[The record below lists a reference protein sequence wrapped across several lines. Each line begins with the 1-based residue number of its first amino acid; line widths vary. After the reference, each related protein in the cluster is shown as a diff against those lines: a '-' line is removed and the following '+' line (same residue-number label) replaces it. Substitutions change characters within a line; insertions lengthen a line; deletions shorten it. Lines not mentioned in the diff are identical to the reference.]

1 MEGVRHKEEGHHENY
16 EASNLAL
23 DRVAGVRLLCLLGLG
38 GLEEFE
44 VLHVGGE
51 DGGDGNPGEDA
62 HDWSQ
67 YQHETYHH
75 PLRPARDVGHG
86 NEMYALTT
94 TQCQTHC
101 KVDGSYSIEDDED
114 VLVRQLCE
122 AEIEANCMEGRFQL
136 KFRQILNLKSDS
148 AD

>member
-1 MEGVRHKEEGHHENY
+1 MEGVRHKEESHHEND

-23 DRVAGVRLLCLLGLG
+23 DRVAGVRLLRLLGLG
-38 GLEEFE
+38 GLEEVE

-67 YQHETYHH
+67 YQHETHHH

-86 NEMYALTT
+86 NEMNNTMSDSL
-94 TQCQTHC
+94 Q
-101 KVDGSYSIEDDED
+101 S
-114 VLVRQLCE
+114 R
-122 AEIEANCMEGRFQL
+122 
-136 KFRQILNLKSDS
+136 LKSLHRG
-148 AD
+148 